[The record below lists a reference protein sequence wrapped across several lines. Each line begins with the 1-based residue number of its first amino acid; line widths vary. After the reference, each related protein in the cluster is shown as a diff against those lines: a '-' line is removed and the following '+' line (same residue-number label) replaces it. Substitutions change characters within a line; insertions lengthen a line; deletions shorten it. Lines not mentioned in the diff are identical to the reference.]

1 MLMSKPSV
9 HCGGTELFDIKKI
22 LHSNKVVIY
31 MIERMKAISEGS
43 RVKMGR
49 HLPAAYPAKAAPPFS
64 SSKNRLHSCRL
75 SIAESVGQTTDGNR
89 ARLHSLFGM
98 KFTQV
103 PSQYSKGIG
112 EVKATIEVWVCAKAP
127 SGHVSHESST
137 ALWLFK
143 Q

>member
-1 MLMSKPSV
+1 
-9 HCGGTELFDIKKI
+9 
-22 LHSNKVVIY
+22 

-43 RVKMGR
+43 RENVKAPSC
-49 HLPAAYPAKAAPPFS
+49 HLSCTPEDY
-64 SSKNRLHSCRL
+64 RLQK
-75 SIAESVGQTTDGNR
+75 SVGQTTDGNR

-103 PSQYSKGIG
+103 PSQYSKRIK
-112 EVKATIEVWVCAKAP
+112 EVQGTIKEWVHAKVP
-127 SGHVSHESST
+127 SHHISCESST